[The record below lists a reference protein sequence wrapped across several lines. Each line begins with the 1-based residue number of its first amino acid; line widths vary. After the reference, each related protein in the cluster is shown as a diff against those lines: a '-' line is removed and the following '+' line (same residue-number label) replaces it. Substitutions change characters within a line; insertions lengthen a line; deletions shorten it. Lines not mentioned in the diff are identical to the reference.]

1 MEQSVFVLTANPKPK
16 LTPLE
21 LNALPVKTPALCPE
35 GPEEPKHQVS
45 TCSQISPIDLR
56 APAAITSNRKQMLV
70 ALVSYSPTSG
80 ARRWRRRVR
89 LWRLLSSAGDRV
101 SEPRTLNLK
110 ICCWERERERE
121 RECVCVCVF
130 ERKKERVSMCARERE
145 RESVCVRERV
155 CVCVCV

>member
-110 ICCWERERERE
+110 ICCWERERV
-121 RECVCVCVF
+121 CVCVCV
-130 ERKKERVSMCARERE
+130 CARE
-145 RESVCVRERV
+145 RESVCVRERERESV
-155 CVCVCV
+155 CVCVCVRDRVCV